1 MISTTLMIVE
11 DQAVIAADLETSL
24 LRCGY
29 RVCGM
34 VASGA
39 EAVEMARRERPDLV
53 LMDIRLQGAID
64 GIETAEKLN
73 RELDAPVI
81 FLTAHTDEEMVQR
94 AKLLAP
100 YGFLVKPFDE
110 RELQINVEMA
120 LHKHQIERQ
129 LAAANLDIHRLNVRL
144 EQQMAERMTTK
155 LELTLNRLRKAERD
169 AYNDLLTGLANR
181 ALYMEQLQLQLEICI
196 RNKCALAVLYLDLDG
211 FKSVNDTFGHATGDE
226 LLQAVAVRIVNS
238 IRVSDLAARLGGDE
252 FVVMLVQSDMD
263 KAKLVADK
271 LVVALSE
278 PYQLVHH
285 VVTISASI
293 GAASFPETGNCSA
306 ALLERADVALYEAK
320 RSGKRRA
327 MTATPAGADTKLTV
341 P

>member
-1 MISTTLMIVE
+1 MIATKLMIVE
-11 DQAVIAADLETSL
+11 DQAVIAADLEASL
-24 LRCGY
+24 THCGY
-29 RVCGM
+29 QVCGM

-53 LMDIRLQGAID
+53 LMDIRLQGALD
-64 GIETAEKLN
+64 GIQTAEKL
-73 RELDAPVI
+73 RSEFDAPVI
-81 FLTAHTDEEMVQR
+81 FLSAHTDDVTVQR
-94 AKLLAP
+94 AKLAAP

-144 EQQMAERMTTK
+144 EQQMAERMTK

-226 LLQAVAVRIVNS
+226 LLRAVAVRIVNS

-278 PYQLVHH
+278 PYQLAHH

-327 MTATPAGADTKLTV
+327 MTATPAGADVNLSA